1 MHARHSEFVLVMR
14 ASFSEW
20 NNVKKKLEKEG
31 GKGGSGRVTY
41 YQELE
46 TNPTLRSEK
55 IIERIKPFFHVLH
68 IRTIFF
74 RL

>member
-1 MHARHSEFVLVMR
+1 MR

-20 NNVKKKLEKEG
+20 NNVKKELEKEQS

-55 IIERIKPFFHVLH
+55 IIE
-68 IRTIFF
+68 
-74 RL
+74 